1 MRELI
6 ENFPNQ
12 IKEAGEALNNQDSN
26 LHDSEAKDFAPDGV
40 LILGMGGSGIGGAF
54 ISSILRK
61 TSSIPI
67 QTNPDYC
74 IPGWVSENTL
84 VVACSNSGNTEET
97 IEAAFEAQKRNATI
111 TCESTF
117 TFFFLLANTLL
128 NHLPTKKH

>member
-1 MRELI
+1 MEDHQQKL
-6 ENFPNQ
+6 
-12 IKEAGEALNNQDSN
+12 KNQDSN

-111 TCESTF
+111 TCVTSGGKLEEYAIRYANKHPWDRNKTST
-117 TFFFLLANTLL
+117 
-128 NHLPTKKH
+128 